1 MFRICGVG
9 HRGSNGRQRS
19 WCRRYLMAI
28 IFLTLSLIITISVG
42 VNLSS
47 YA

>member
-1 MFRICGVG
+1 
-9 HRGSNGRQRS
+9 
-19 WCRRYLMAI
+19 MAI